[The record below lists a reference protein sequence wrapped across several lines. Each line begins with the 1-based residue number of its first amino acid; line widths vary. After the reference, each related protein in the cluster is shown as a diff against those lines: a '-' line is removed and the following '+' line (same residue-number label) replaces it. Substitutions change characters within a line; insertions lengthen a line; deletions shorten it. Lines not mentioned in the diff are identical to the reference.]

1 MGWWRGW
8 WRGSTRNQRCPWP
21 PQCCQRKWL
30 FKSWVKSPPVRP
42 RKSPLCLC
50 RHLLGRDRQ
59 HRTLSLR
66 MNRGWTTCILQ
77 IRALRTIRTISLDRH
92 HQITTTTRLKE
103 DRMPKIIIG
112 TYHIGWTTCYTVI
125 QTSTR
130 SSILLTRGVLHTRSA
145 HRTQTAHR
153 TLLTIHV
160 TGSHLIQIT
169 MAICHLLITGIDRI
183 TVATFH
189 LLITGI
195 GQITVATL
203 HLLIMAIS
211 TWSRERLAFG
221 CRSRCL

>member
-1 MGWWRGW
+1 
-8 WRGSTRNQRCPWP
+8 
-21 PQCCQRKWL
+21 
-30 FKSWVKSPPVRP
+30 
-42 RKSPLCLC
+42 
-50 RHLLGRDRQ
+50 
-59 HRTLSLR
+59 

-77 IRALRTIRTISLDRH
+77 IRALRTIWISRDRH

-130 SSILLTRGVLHTRSA
+130 SSILLTRGVLHTHSA
-145 HRTQTAHR
+145 RRTQTAHR
-153 TLLTIHV
+153 TLLTIHI

-169 MAICHLLITGIDRI
+169 MAICHRLTTDSILITVATLHLLITGIDQI

-189 LLITGI
+189 PLITGI
-195 GQITVATL
+195 DQITVATL

-211 TWSRERLAFG
+211 TWSRERLASG